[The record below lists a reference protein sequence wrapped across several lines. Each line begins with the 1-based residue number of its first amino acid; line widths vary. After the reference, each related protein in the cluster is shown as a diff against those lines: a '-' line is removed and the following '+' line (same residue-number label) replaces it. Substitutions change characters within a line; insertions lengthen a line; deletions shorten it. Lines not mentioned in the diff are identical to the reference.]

1 MIAVPTAPRADRLS
15 SVLITTRAG
24 PASRISGAMSDSR
37 TWETGRLRLLVTV
50 WTARKDATAKLIH
63 TSGSIARRDQPRA
76 ALQCRM
82 TSVRTVTVMAIDT
95 AAATAL
101 IAS

>member
-1 MIAVPTAPRADRLS
+1 MIAVPTRTRADRLS

-24 PASRISGAMSDSR
+24 QASRISGVYVGQR
-37 TWETGRLRLLVTV
+37 TWDTGRLRLLVTV

-82 TSVRTVTVMAIDT
+82 TRVRTVTVMAIDT
-95 AAATAL
+95 AAQPR
-101 IAS
+101 